1 MSLMDILSISS
12 QGMTAQRER
21 LEAASANLANAST
34 TRTAE
39 GGAYRRRDVIFQAT
53 NIGEQPDSFATVFN
67 NISSSA
73 TFQNI
78 VYQPTLALA
87 QTTPTLTG
95 LQGVETKLFIGS
107 AATGNRIYQPN
118 HPDADSQGYVNM
130 PDVDPIE
137 EMTNIVSATRAFEA
151 NGTIFNTAKELARA
165 TLKLSEV

>member
-39 GGAYRRRDVIFQAT
+39 GGPYRRRDVIFQAT
-53 NIGEQPDSFATVFN
+53 NIGEQPDSFSTVFN

-73 TFQNI
+73 GFQNI
-78 VYQPTLALA
+78 AYQPTLALSQPA
-87 QTTPTLTG
+87 PPTG
-95 LQGVETKLFIGS
+95 LQGVESKLFIGP

-130 PDVDPIE
+130 PDVDPVE